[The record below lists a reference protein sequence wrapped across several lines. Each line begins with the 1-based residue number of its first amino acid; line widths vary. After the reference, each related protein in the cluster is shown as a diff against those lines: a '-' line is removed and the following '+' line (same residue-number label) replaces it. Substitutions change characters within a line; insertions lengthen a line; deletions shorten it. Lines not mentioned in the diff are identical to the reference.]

1 MSVITRLKEYSMTSQ
16 KLLFRG
22 MLGLV
27 GIEIG
32 LALTYLILIIK
43 QGNTLPLLDFN
54 GLRSLPS
61 LLQAAHLFTIGGLC
75 LFLLFLRPR
84 MAHPISWFLPSAL
97 ALLCLCGGLDEV
109 TKLHLHLK
117 QFDWKII
124 YLSILIGIPLIG
136 WRDFI
141 TVWRYHCATVLWVLA
156 GLGIFLLG
164 GFGAEMIKGAIA
176 SELSNYSSST
186 RLLFL
191 TEHLRITVEEF
202 AELFGE
208 TLILYAFA
216 RFAQQTSMP
225 SEISTAQSL

>member
-1 MSVITRLKEYSMTSQ
+1 MSSQ

-22 MLGLV
+22 MLGV
-27 GIEIG
+27 IGIEIG
-32 LALTYLILIIK
+32 LALTYFILIFK
-43 QGNTLPLLDFN
+43 QGSALPLLDFN

-61 LLQAAHLFTIGGLC
+61 LFQALHLFTIGC
-75 LFLLFLRPR
+75 LSVILLFLRPR
-84 MAHPISWFLPSAL
+84 MEHPVSWFLPSAL
-97 ALLCLCGGLDEV
+97 AFLCFFGGVDEV
-109 TKLHLHLK
+109 TKLHIHLN
-117 QFDWKII
+117 QFDWKTI
-124 YLSILIGIPLIG
+124 YISVLIGIPLLG

-141 TVWRYHCATVLWVLA
+141 TVWRHHRSTLQWVLA

-176 SELSNYSSST
+176 SEVSTYSSST

-202 AELFGE
+202 AELLGE

-216 RFAQQTSMP
+216 RFVQQA
-225 SEISTAQSL
+225 STASKPEAPQHL